1 MANSYLIERVL
12 LSIAWPFILQQDKH
26 VLALGLH
33 PALSGELVSFCGFL
47 LKDSPEVP
55 QFRNSP
61 FLTCILQRMI
71 GLSKCQKMWV
81 PIYLLYSTSFVTFGK
96 LIKLSEPQYPH
107 LWSNNNTS
115 YLQRE
120 KHKDW
125 TRDCIWKHCQF
136 ASTTRRYARSCP
148 MNSKF

>member
-26 VLALGLH
+26 VLALGLY

-81 PIYLLYSTSFVTFGK
+81 PIYLLHSTSFVTFGK
-96 LIKLSEPQYPH
+96 LNSQRPNILICEVTIMLPIFKGKNIKI
-107 LWSNNNTS
+107 
-115 YLQRE
+115 
-120 KHKDW
+120 KHK
-125 TRDCIWKHCQF
+125 RLHLKALPVCLHYKEI
-136 ASTTRRYARSCP
+136 CP
-148 MNSKF
+148 ELSGE